1 MSGVEAEQGAA
12 PPPSATKRPR
22 ERWIIG
28 FDLCP
33 ESSPGRD
40 SSSGSPDGRGVCHSG
55 RDQQGER
62 PAGGGGRGLCG
73 RVPDTDI
80 LEFLNLLKIS
90 DSVFLLL
97 H

>member
-1 MSGVEAEQGAA
+1 MEAEQGAA
-12 PPPSATKRPR
+12 PPSPSATKRPR
-22 ERWIIG
+22 ESWIIG
-28 FDLCP
+28 FDLYP

-62 PAGGGGRGLCG
+62 PAGEGGRGLCG

-80 LEFLNLLKIS
+80 LEFSLNLLKIS
-90 DSVFLLL
+90 DSVFLLV